1 MLCPA
6 CRHDNPAQ
14 AIDSRVLTIL
24 CALSLAFAL
33 PVNAQTTCP
42 SMCGTNG
49 NTELV
54 AGHGRPALG
63 RALPCLP
70 AMLLKSCSAS
80 SVNARQRRSRQP
92 ALLE

>member
-54 AGHGRPALG
+54 VRDTDGPPSGVRYHVCPR
-63 RALPCLP
+63 C
-70 AMLLKSCSAS
+70 C
-80 SVNARQRRSRQP
+80 
-92 ALLE
+92 